1 VRTILQLSGWTLG
14 FVAANQL
21 AVFVILA
28 LEFHTGPGGVS
39 AYTYAYTFFQLP
51 FGVVAVSV
59 VNVATPQLARAHT
72 LGRPRELG
80 ARFGTAARQVLA
92 LVLPA
97 AVGYLVLARPII
109 SLVIDHGAEVAQGGA
124 PARTTAATLAMFA
137 LGLPAFCLYLLAIR
151 AFQAMQDT
159 RTAFILYVLENA
171 TNILVALILYRT
183 YLGVR
188 GLALSYSIAYS
199 VAALAA
205 LAARATGHDRRT
217 GPVASGIALGRAEP
231 AHGGRRGARRRG
243 RRRRQRGARLGTPAA
258 RRRHRRARLPWRRRL
273 RGLGASLAD
282 FPLAR
287 PGVDLGG
294 APSPWHATGHGAA
307 RGGRPIPG
315 GDPAPG
321 GDAAARGDAD
331 RLGQAARGAV
341 RYGEVRGRIGKEGVR
356 QWQHRPWR
364 SSPTAAATFPLSS
377 PPRTAS
383 RSCRSTS
390 GSARPDR
397 R

>member
-205 LAARATGHDRRT
+205 LAVLRERLGTIGGRALSRAVLRSVVLSLLMAVAVALVDAAAGGGNGVLGWAHLLLAVATGVLVYLGGAGCAASVRAWQTSRWRGQGWTSAAHRAPGTQPVT
-217 GPVASGIALGRAEP
+217 GPLGAAAQFREATRRRA
-231 AHGGRRGARRRG
+231 ATQLRAATQTGSVKRRGAPFGTARFGAGSAKRG
-243 RRRRQRGARLGTPAA
+243 SGSG
-258 RRRHRRARLPWRRRL
+258 
-273 RGLGASLAD
+273 SID
-282 FPLAR
+282 
-287 PGVDLGG
+287 
-294 APSPWHATGHGAA
+294 
-307 RGGRPIPG
+307 RGGRH
-315 GDPAPG
+315 
-321 GDAAARGDAD
+321 
-331 RLGQAARGAV
+331 
-341 RYGEVRGRIGKEGVR
+341 R
-356 QWQHRPWR
+356 QRRRP
-364 SSPTAAATFPLSS
+364 
-377 PPRTAS
+377 S
-383 RSCRSTS
+383 R
-390 GSARPDR
+390 
-397 R
+397 